1 MAQTAEATPRSADT
15 AEPPHAL
22 PTAQVLAQLAS
33 TPAGLAATEAAARLA
48 TDGPNRLPEPPPPSL
63 VIRFLRQF
71 RNLLIYVL
79 LAASVVTALL
89 GEWIDTGVILGVVV
103 INAIIGFVQE
113 GRAEQAL
120 AAIRGMLAPQA
131 SVLRE
136 DCVRRVA
143 AETLVVGDVVLL
155 EAGDRVPADL
165 RLLTLHNLA
174 IDEAALTGESAPAD
188 KILAPLP
195 ADAELAD
202 RNNMAYAG
210 TLVVRGQGR
219 GVVTATG
226 ARSEVGRITAMLAGI
241 EPLQTALLRQ
251 IDRFSRW
258 LAGAIVLLGAAT
270 FAFGVGVRGYDLGEM
285 FLAVVGIVVAAIPEG
300 LPPIITITLALGM
313 QRMAQRRAIVRRLP
327 AVETLGAV
335 STICT
340 DKTGTLT
347 RNEMTVEQLYTTCG
361 AYAVT
366 GSGYQPQGELRE
378 AGTQAPATADDP
390 ALARLLQISRECNE
404 AQLEQTDAGWRVLG
418 DPTEGA
424 LVVLARKAEA
434 QGLLAPQPGARVDLV
449 PFESEHRYMAS
460 LHRHEQGAMLWL
472 KGAPEQVLERCTRQ
486 LGAQGEVPL
495 ALADW
500 EAQAAAAAARGQRVL
515 AGAFRLLPAE
525 HERLRPED
533 LTDLV
538 FAGLFGLID
547 PPREEA
553 RRAVADCQRAG
564 IRIKMITGDHPA
576 TASAIGASLGI
587 AEAGGADG
595 NANVA
600 TLTGRQIDDLDDTTL
615 ARQAPE
621 VAVFARAAPEH
632 KLRLVQALQSR
643 GEVLAMTGDGVND
656 APALKRADVGIAMGG
671 KGTDAAREAADI
683 VLADD
688 NFATI
693 AAAVAEG
700 RTIYDNIRKSILF
713 VLPTNAAEAAVII
726 AALLGGFV
734 LPITPVQILW
744 VNMATAVTLAL
755 ALAFEPAEDNVM
767 RRPPR
772 RPDEPLLSGLLLW
785 RIVVV
790 GLLLLGATFLV
801 FTRTLAQFGDLEVA
815 RTAAVNML
823 VLGEMAYLFNC
834 RRLHGSAFAR
844 GALIGSRPAWI
855 SVTLVLGLQLAFTY
869 TPFMQLL
876 FDSRPLPLASWAIAA
891 ALALIVLVFVE
902 LDKALARRRDRR
914 RGRA

>member
-1 MAQTAEATPRSADT
+1 MAHTAEAAPRTVDA
-15 AEPPHAL
+15 AEPPHAR
-22 PTAQVLAQLAS
+22 PAPAVLAQLAS

-48 TDGPNRLPEPPPPSL
+48 ADGPNRLPEPPQPSL
-63 VIRFLRQF
+63 VVRFLRQF

-89 GEWIDTGVILGVVV
+89 GEWIDTSVILGVVV

-131 SVLRE
+131 SVLR
-136 DCVRRVA
+136 DGAVRRVA

-174 IDEAALTGESAPAD
+174 IDEAALTGESAPVD
-188 KILAPLP
+188 KTPAPLP
-195 ADAELAD
+195 AGTELAD
-202 RNNMAYAG
+202 RHNMAYAG

-251 IDRFSRW
+251 IYRFSRW
-258 LAGAIVLLGAAT
+258 LAGAIVLLGTAT
-270 FAFGVGVRGYDLGEM
+270 FAFGVGVRGYALGEM

-347 RNEMTVEQLYTTCG
+347 RNEMTVEQLYTACG
-361 AYAVT
+361 AYEVT
-366 GSGYQPQGELRE
+366 GSGYLPQGELRT
-378 AGTQAPATADDP
+378 ADTHSPATADDP
-390 ALARLLQISRECNE
+390 ALLRLLQISRECNE
-404 AQLEQTDAGWRVLG
+404 AQLEQTEAGWRVLG

-434 QGLLAPQPGARVDLV
+434 QGLLAQQPGERVDLV
-449 PFESEHRYMAS
+449 PFESERRYMAS
-460 LHRHEQGAMLWL
+460 LHRHEQAGVLWL
-472 KGAPEQVLERCTRQ
+472 KGAPEQVLERCSRQ
-486 LGAQGEVPL
+486 LGPAGETSL

-500 EAQAAAAAARGQRVL
+500 ETQAAMAAARGQRVL
-515 AGAFRLLPAE
+515 AGAFRLLPAGQQ
-525 HERLRPED
+525 RLRPED

-538 FAGLFGLID
+538 FAGLYGLID

-553 RRAVADCQRAG
+553 RHAVADCQRAG

-587 AEAGGADG
+587 AEAGAAEGSA
-595 NANVA
+595 V
-600 TLTGRQIDDLDDTTL
+600 TLTGRQIDELDEATL

-801 FTRTLAQFGDLEVA
+801 FTRTFAQFGELEVA

-834 RRLHGSAFAR
+834 RRLYGGAFAR
-844 GALIGSRPAWI
+844 GALAGSRAAWI
-855 SVTLVLGLQLAFTY
+855 SVVLVLGLQLAFTY

-876 FDSRPLPLASWAIAA
+876 FDSRPLPLASWALAA
-891 ALALIVLVFVE
+891 ALALIVLALVE
-902 LDKALARRRDRR
+902 LDKALVRRRVRYRERD
-914 RGRA
+914 

>member
-1 MAQTAEATPRSADT
+1 MAHTAEAAPRTVDA
-15 AEPPHAL
+15 AEPPHAR
-22 PTAQVLAQLAS
+22 PAPAVLAQLAS

-48 TDGPNRLPEPPPPSL
+48 ADGPNRLPEPPQPSL
-63 VIRFLRQF
+63 VVRFLRQF

-89 GEWIDTGVILGVVV
+89 GEWIDTSVILGVVV

-131 SVLRE
+131 SVLR
-136 DCVRRVA
+136 DGAVRRVA

-174 IDEAALTGESAPAD
+174 IDEAALTGESAPVD
-188 KILAPLP
+188 KTPAPLP
-195 ADAELAD
+195 AGTELAD
-202 RNNMAYAG
+202 RHNMAYAG

-258 LAGAIVLLGAAT
+258 LAGAIVLLGTAT
-270 FAFGVGVRGYDLGEM
+270 FAFGVGVRGYALGEM

-347 RNEMTVEQLYTTCG
+347 RNEMTVEQLYTACG
-361 AYAVT
+361 AYEVT
-366 GSGYQPQGELRE
+366 GSGYLPQGELRT
-378 AGTQAPATADDP
+378 ADTHSPATADDP
-390 ALARLLQISRECNE
+390 ALLRLLQISRECNE
-404 AQLEQTDAGWRVLG
+404 AQLEQTEAGWRVLG

-434 QGLLAPQPGARVDLV
+434 QGLLAQQPGERVDLV
-449 PFESEHRYMAS
+449 PFESERRYMAS
-460 LHRHEQGAMLWL
+460 LHRHEQAGVLWL
-472 KGAPEQVLERCTRQ
+472 KGAPEQVLERCSRQ
-486 LGAQGEVPL
+486 LGPAGETSL

-500 EAQAAAAAARGQRVL
+500 ETQAAMAAARGQRVL
-515 AGAFRLLPAE
+515 AGAFRLLPAGQQ
-525 HERLRPED
+525 RLRPED

-538 FAGLFGLID
+538 FAGLYGLID

-553 RRAVADCQRAG
+553 RHAVADCQRAG

-587 AEAGGADG
+587 AEAGAAEGSA
-595 NANVA
+595 V
-600 TLTGRQIDDLDDTTL
+600 TLTGRQIDELDEATL

-801 FTRTLAQFGDLEVA
+801 FTRTFAQFGELEVA

-834 RRLHGSAFAR
+834 RRLYGGAFAR
-844 GALIGSRPAWI
+844 GALAGSRAAWI
-855 SVTLVLGLQLAFTY
+855 SVVLVLGLQLAFTY

-876 FDSRPLPLASWAIAA
+876 FDSRPLPLASWALAA
-891 ALALIVLVFVE
+891 ALALIVLALVE
-902 LDKALARRRDRR
+902 LDKALVRRRVRYRERD
-914 RGRA
+914 

>member
-1 MAQTAEATPRSADT
+1 MAHTAEAAPRTVDA
-15 AEPPHAL
+15 AEPPHAR
-22 PTAQVLAQLAS
+22 PAPAVLAQLAS

-48 TDGPNRLPEPPPPSL
+48 ADGPNRLPEPPQPSL
-63 VIRFLRQF
+63 VVRFLRQF

-89 GEWIDTGVILGVVV
+89 GEWIDTSVILGVVV

-131 SVLRE
+131 SVLR
-136 DCVRRVA
+136 DGAVRRVA

-174 IDEAALTGESAPAD
+174 IDEAALTGESAPVD
-188 KILAPLP
+188 KTPAPLP
-195 ADAELAD
+195 AGTELAD
-202 RNNMAYAG
+202 RHNMAYAG

-258 LAGAIVLLGAAT
+258 LAGAIVLLGTAT
-270 FAFGVGVRGYDLGEM
+270 FAFGVGVRGYALGEM

-347 RNEMTVEQLYTTCG
+347 RNEMTVEQLYTACG
-361 AYAVT
+361 AYEVT
-366 GSGYQPQGELRE
+366 GSGYLPQGELRT
-378 AGTQAPATADDP
+378 ADTHSPATADDP
-390 ALARLLQISRECNE
+390 ALLRLLQISRECNE
-404 AQLEQTDAGWRVLG
+404 AQLEQTEAGWRVLG

-434 QGLLAPQPGARVDLV
+434 QGLLAQQPGERVDLV
-449 PFESEHRYMAS
+449 PFESERRYMAS
-460 LHRHEQGAMLWL
+460 LHRHEQAGVLWL
-472 KGAPEQVLERCTRQ
+472 KGAPEQVLERCSRQ
-486 LGAQGEVPL
+486 LGPAGETSL

-500 EAQAAAAAARGQRVL
+500 ETQAAMAAARGQRVL
-515 AGAFRLLPAE
+515 AGAFRLRPAGQQ
-525 HERLRPED
+525 RLRPED

-538 FAGLFGLID
+538 FAGLYGLID

-553 RRAVADCQRAG
+553 RHAVADCQRAG

-587 AEAGGADG
+587 AEAGAAEGSA
-595 NANVA
+595 V
-600 TLTGRQIDDLDDTTL
+600 TLTGRQIDELDEATL

-801 FTRTLAQFGDLEVA
+801 FTRTFAQFGELEVA

-834 RRLHGSAFAR
+834 RRLYGGAFAR
-844 GALIGSRPAWI
+844 GALAGSRAAWI
-855 SVTLVLGLQLAFTY
+855 SVVLVLGLQLAFTY

-876 FDSRPLPLASWAIAA
+876 FDSRPLPLASWALAA
-891 ALALIVLVFVE
+891 ALALIVLALVE
-902 LDKALARRRDRR
+902 LDKALVRRRVRYRERD
-914 RGRA
+914 